1 MNPSV
6 KKRTRNGDKCDMGEW
21 KKMRKILMIVLS
33 TILVFSQ
40 TLPIFASV
48 QTDTEDT
55 VEDMTEETTE
65 DTLSENE
72 VQVPDHEIS
81 KEEAIALVL
90 SGNPEDAG
98 EPNTVKPTVK
108 ETAYTQDVTFPE
120 TTLHGIFSSTELFF
134 EIPDYWE
141 TEYVYAEIQYDVSQ
155 LVQSIASS
163 LTFMINNIPID
174 SCRVSYLDGDT
185 QVVYIQIPMELVKE
199 GDFNSFAISAYARLY
214 DEEGCIDDF
223 SGANWLTIS
232 DDSYIRSGYDVKPHE
247 SKISY
252 YPYPFMSTTDD
263 TGEGLAILVS
273 DNAENGEVA
282 AAMNLMAD
290 LSTST
295 NQENNINFGLL
306 SDLPSMNANRTI
318 IVSNYMNLPDTYKAM
333 VKDTKPLSDSAVVI
347 FTDDTAGN
355 PLLLI
360 TSNDNDCLLEAA
372 YMIMDE
378 DRVDQ
383 EKSSIATVKRGSA
396 DIAINSTTL
405 SQMVAG
411 NYTVKDII
419 GSGLTYAGPFHQ
431 EQLIYLPFSED
442 YFLSDAGK
450 VTLKFRYSDNLDFTR
465 SLVTVYWG
473 NIPVASKRLTE
484 DRATGDELIFT
495 MPADVV
501 GTSAG
506 SIKIAFDLEIQDMI
520 CTPRQEQMPWAYVSE
535 ESILYLPAST
545 GIVLTFDLKPSPF
558 RTDGKFNDLMLVISD
573 HPTTE
578 ELNLY
583 AQIIG
588 MYGDGVD
595 PYGTFYVK
603 RSREF
608 SASDADYNIITAG
621 VYAENAL
628 LRELNPNLYFPYEN
642 EGANFA
648 SNERLILS
656 EQYAKEI
663 AILQLLQSPFATNR
677 GVLAVTGANTETL
690 RTVTEF
696 MRDYEK
702 RYSLSKDC
710 VIIDSEF
717 ETKAYQF
724 ISTLTEEQEPTLL
737 SGLSENQQSLI
748 FTVVATSVM
757 LMILIAVILVLI
769 RIRMYHRNKD
779 E

>member
-1 MNPSV
+1 
-6 KKRTRNGDKCDMGEW
+6 MGEW
-21 KKMRKILMIVLS
+21 KKMRTLLLLVLS
-33 TILVFSQ
+33 TVLV
-40 TLPIFASV
+40 LGEAVPVYASV
-48 QTDTEDT
+48 DTATDTESET
-55 VEDMTEETTE
+55 VEDVTPEETDDVSQNVVSIE
-65 DTLSENE
+65 DRDL
-72 VQVPDHEIS
+72 S
-81 KEEAIALVL
+81 KEDAIALVL

-98 EPNTVKPTVK
+98 EPNTIKPTVK
-108 ETAYTQDVTFPE
+108 ETAYTQDITFPE

-163 LTFMINNIPID
+163 LTFMVNNIPID

-185 QVVYIQIPMELVKE
+185 QVVYVQIPMELIKE

-232 DDSYIRSGYDVKPHE
+232 DDSYIRSGYDVKPHDH
-247 SKISY
+247 KISY

-295 NQENNINFGLL
+295 NKENNIQFGLL
-306 SDLPSMNANRTI
+306 SDLPSMGADRTI
-318 IVSNYMNLPDTYKAM
+318 IVSNYMNLPDAYKTL
-333 VKDTKPLSDSAVVI
+333 VKDTNKLSDSAVVV
-347 FTDDTAGN
+347 FTDDAAGN

-360 TSNDNDCLLEAA
+360 TSNDNDCLMEAA

-383 EKSSIATVKRGSA
+383 EKSSLATVKRGSA

-473 NIPVASKRLTE
+473 DIPVASKKLTE
-484 DRATGDELIFT
+484 DNATGDELIFT

-608 SASDADYNIITAG
+608 STSDADYNIITAG

-656 EQYAKEI
+656 EQYSKEI

-677 GVLAVTGANTETL
+677 GVLAVTGANAETL
-690 RTVTEF
+690 QTVTEF

-717 ETKAYQF
+717 ETKDYQF
-724 ISTLTEEQEPTLL
+724 ISTLAEEQEPTLL

-779 E
+779 DQ